1 MFSKASIKKS
11 TKELAAGSTNDDH
24 RKALEYLRDLRSK
37 YFLENLHT
45 FYNKLKELKL
55 SISGRLKRFDT
66 IVRKIQRSSSDVN
79 TMGDL
84 IGYRI
89 VTHSYDE
96 MEKVSKIISNL
107 YNIKPRN
114 YTSQT
119 NGYRAVHFI
128 VDLGEI
134 ENGIKN
140 LFEIQVRTYYQHIWA
155 TWSESYGERIKE
167 IYKSTNLSSDLSNIR
182 KWLDNFTQIIK
193 NFEDENKSKLQTS
206 IINVNEDYGFFIIC
220 FDIKKNDLLSIS
232 EKLADFS
239 LVKDNY
245 YALERMSRDN
255 EEIVLLMATSEEHL
269 RETHPRYFSLD
280 ARPDIPN
287 EIYPI

>member
-37 YFLENLHT
+37 YFLENLNT

-66 IVRKIQRSSSDVN
+66 IVRKVQRSSSDVN

-96 MEKVSKIISNL
+96 LEQVSKIISDL

-119 NGYRAVHFI
+119 NGYRAIHFI

-167 IYKSTNLSSDLSNIR
+167 IYKSTNLSSDLLNI
-182 KWLDNFTQIIK
+182 KNWLDNFTQIIK
-193 NFEDENKSKLQTS
+193 NFEDENKSKLQTN
-206 IINVNEDYGFFIIC
+206 IININ
-220 FDIKKNDLLSIS
+220 IS
-232 EKLADFS
+232 LI
-239 LVKDNY
+239 
-245 YALERMSRDN
+245 
-255 EEIVLLMATSEEHL
+255 EI
-269 RETHPRYFSLD
+269 
-280 ARPDIPN
+280 
-287 EIYPI
+287 

>member
-37 YFLENLHT
+37 YFLENLNI

-193 NFEDENKSKLQTS
+193 NFEDENKSKLQTNV
-206 IINVNEDYGFFIIC
+206 INVNEDYGFFIIC

-287 EIYPI
+287 EIYPL

>member
-11 TKELAAGSTNDDH
+11 TKELANGSTNGDH

-37 YFLENLHT
+37 YFLENLNT
-45 FYNKLKELKL
+45 FYNKLSELKL

-66 IVRKIQRSSSDVN
+66 IIRKVQRFSSDVN

-96 MEKVSKIISNL
+96 QEKVSKIISDL
-107 YNIKPRN
+107 YNVKPRN

-119 NGYRAVHFI
+119 NGYRAIHFI

-167 IYKSTNLSSDLSNIR
+167 IYRSTNPSSDLLNI
-182 KWLDNFTQIIK
+182 KNWLDNFTLIIK
-193 NFEDENKSKLQTS
+193 KFEDENKSKLQTS

-232 EKLADFS
+232 EKLSDFDI
-239 LVKDNY
+239 VKDNY
-245 YALERMSRDN
+245 YALEGMSKDN

-269 RETHPRYFSLD
+269 RETHPRYFSLE

-287 EIYPI
+287 EIYPL

>member
-11 TKELAAGSTNDDH
+11 TKELAAGSTDDDH

-37 YFLENLHT
+37 YFLENLNT
-45 FYNKLKELKL
+45 FFNKIKELKL
-55 SISGRLKRFDT
+55 SVSGRLKRFDT
-66 IVRKIQRSSSDVN
+66 IIRKVQRSSSDVN

-89 VTHSYDE
+89 ITHSYE
-96 MEKVSKIISNL
+96 ELKKVSKIISDL
-107 YNIKPRN
+107 YDIKPRD
-114 YTSQT
+114 YTSYT
-119 NGYRAVHFI
+119 EGYRAVHFI
-128 VDLGEI
+128 IDSGEI

-167 IYKSTNLSSDLSNIR
+167 IYNSTNLSSDLLNIK

-193 NFEDENKSKLQTS
+193 KFEDENKSKLQTN
-206 IINVNEDYGFFIIC
+206 IININEDYGFYIIC

-232 EKLADFS
+232 EKLSDFD

-245 YALERMSRDN
+245 YALERMSKDN
-255 EEIVLLMATSEEHL
+255 EEIVLLMATSEKHL

>member
-119 NGYRAVHFI
+119 NGYRAIHFI

-232 EKLADFS
+232 EKLSDFS

-245 YALERMSRDN
+245 YALERISKDN

-269 RETHPRYFSLD
+269 KETHPRYFSLD

-287 EIYPI
+287 EIYPT

>member
-11 TKELAAGSTNDDH
+11 TKELAAGSTDDDH

-37 YFLENLHT
+37 YFLENLNT
-45 FYNKLKELKL
+45 FFNKIKELKL
-55 SISGRLKRFDT
+55 SVSGRLKRFDT
-66 IVRKIQRSSSDVN
+66 IIRKVQRSSSDVN

-89 VTHSYDE
+89 ITHSYE
-96 MEKVSKIISNL
+96 ELEKVSKIISDL
-107 YNIKPRN
+107 YDIKPRD
-114 YTSQT
+114 YTSYT
-119 NGYRAVHFI
+119 EGYRAVHFI
-128 VDLGEI
+128 IDIGEI

-167 IYKSTNLSSDLSNIR
+167 IYKSTNLSSDLLNIK

-193 NFEDENKSKLQTS
+193 KFEDENKSKLQTN
-206 IINVNEDYGFFIIC
+206 IININEDYGFYIIC

-232 EKLADFS
+232 DKLSDFG

-245 YALERMSRDN
+245 YALERMSKDN

>member
-37 YFLENLHT
+37 YFLENLNT

-66 IVRKIQRSSSDVN
+66 IVRKIQRSSSDDN

-84 IGYRI
+84 IVYRI

-96 MEKVSKIISNL
+96 QKKVSKIISDL
-107 YNIKPRN
+107 YNVKPRN

-119 NGYRAVHFI
+119 NGYRAIHFI

-167 IYKSTNLSSDLSNIR
+167 IYRSTNPSSDLLNI
-182 KWLDNFTQIIK
+182 KNWLDNFTQIIK
-193 NFEDENKSKLQTS
+193 KFEDENKSKLQTK
-206 IINVNEDYGFFIIC
+206 IINVNEEYGFFIIC

-232 EKLADFS
+232 EKLSDFDM
-239 LVKDNY
+239 VKDNY
-245 YALERMSRDN
+245 YALEGMSKDN

-269 RETHPRYFSLD
+269 RETHPRYFSID

-287 EIYPI
+287 EIYTL

>member
-37 YFLENLHT
+37 YFLENLNT

-55 SISGRLKRFDT
+55 SVSGRLKRFDT
-66 IVRKIQRSSSDVN
+66 IVRKVQRSSSDVN

-96 MEKVSKIISNL
+96 LEIVSKIISDL
-107 YNIKPRN
+107 YDIKPRN

-119 NGYRAVHFI
+119 NGYRAIHFI

-193 NFEDENKSKLQTS
+193 NFEDENKSKLQTNV
-206 IINVNEDYGFFIIC
+206 INVNEDYGFFIIC

-232 EKLADFS
+232 EKLSDFS

-269 RETHPRYFSLD
+269 RETHPRYFSID

>member
-193 NFEDENKSKLQTS
+193 KFEDENKSKLQTS

>member
-1 MFSKASIKKS
+1 
-11 TKELAAGSTNDDH
+11 
-24 RKALEYLRDLRSK
+24 
-37 YFLENLHT
+37 
-45 FYNKLKELKL
+45 
-55 SISGRLKRFDT
+55 
-66 IVRKIQRSSSDVN
+66 
-79 TMGDL
+79 MGDL

-96 MEKVSKIISNL
+96 QKKVSKIISDL
-107 YNIKPRN
+107 YNVKPRN

-119 NGYRAVHFI
+119 NGYRAIHFI

-182 KWLDNFTQIIK
+182 NWLDNFTQIIK
-193 NFEDENKSKLQTS
+193 NFEDENKSKLQTNV
-206 IINVNEDYGFFIIC
+206 INVNENYGFFIIC

-232 EKLADFS
+232 EKLSDFS

-287 EIYPI
+287 EIYPH

>member
-11 TKELAAGSTNDDH
+11 TKELANGSTNGDH

-37 YFLENLHT
+37 YFLENLNT
-45 FYNKLKELKL
+45 FYNKLSELKL

-66 IVRKIQRSSSDVN
+66 IIRKVQRFSSDVN

-96 MEKVSKIISNL
+96 QEKVSKIISDL
-107 YNIKPRN
+107 YNVKPRN

-119 NGYRAVHFI
+119 NGYRAIHFI

-167 IYKSTNLSSDLSNIR
+167 IYRSTNPSSDLLNI
-182 KWLDNFTQIIK
+182 KNWLDNFTLIIK
-193 NFEDENKSKLQTS
+193 KFEDENKSKLQTK
-206 IINVNEDYGFFIIC
+206 IINVNEEYGFFIIC

-232 EKLADFS
+232 EKLSDFDI
-239 LVKDNY
+239 VKDNY
-245 YALERMSRDN
+245 YALEGMSKDN

-269 RETHPRYFSLD
+269 RETHPRYFSLE

-287 EIYPI
+287 EIYPL

>member
-11 TKELAAGSTNDDH
+11 TKELANGSTNEDH

-37 YFLENLHT
+37 YFLENLNT
-45 FYNKLKELKL
+45 FYNKLSELKL

-66 IVRKIQRSSSDVN
+66 IIRKVQRSSSDVN

-96 MEKVSKIISNL
+96 QKKVSKIISDL
-107 YNIKPRN
+107 YNVKPRN

-119 NGYRAVHFI
+119 NGYRAIHFI

-167 IYKSTNLSSDLSNIR
+167 IYRSTNPSSDLLNI
-182 KWLDNFTQIIK
+182 KNWLDNFTQIIK
-193 NFEDENKSKLQTS
+193 KFEDENKSKLQTK
-206 IINVNEDYGFFIIC
+206 IINVNEEYGFFIIC

-232 EKLADFS
+232 EKLSDFDM
-239 LVKDNY
+239 VKDNY
-245 YALERMSRDN
+245 YALEGMSKDN

-287 EIYPI
+287 EIYPL

>member
-1 MFSKASIKKS
+1 M
-11 TKELAAGSTNDDH
+11 
-24 RKALEYLRDLRSK
+24 
-37 YFLENLHT
+37 
-45 FYNKLKELKL
+45 

-66 IVRKIQRSSSDVN
+66 IIRKVQRSSSDVN

-96 MEKVSKIISNL
+96 QKKVSKIISDL
-107 YNIKPRN
+107 YNVKPRN

-119 NGYRAVHFI
+119 NGYRAIHFI

-167 IYKSTNLSSDLSNIR
+167 IYRSTNPSSDLLNI
-182 KWLDNFTQIIK
+182 KNWLDNFTQIIK
-193 NFEDENKSKLQTS
+193 KFEDENKSKLQTK
-206 IINVNEDYGFFIIC
+206 IINVNEEYGFFIIC

-232 EKLADFS
+232 EKLSDFDI
-239 LVKDNY
+239 VKDNY
-245 YALERMSRDN
+245 YALEGMSKDN

-269 RETHPRYFSLD
+269 RETHPRYFSLE

-287 EIYPI
+287 EIYPL

>member
-193 NFEDENKSKLQTS
+193 NFEDENKSKLQTNV
-206 IINVNEDYGFFIIC
+206 INVNEDYGFFIIC

-287 EIYPI
+287 EIYPL